1 MTDEDKSGAEDAKA
15 DAKADAKTDA
25 KTGNKSG
32 NKSGLSALINSEQP
46 DYTKSTERVTM
57 TDAER
62 LAQKKRNTAIGW
74 ALVGFMVL
82 IFTITVL
89 RLSANIAGGAS

>member
-1 MTDEDKSGAEDAKA
+1 MTGDDKTNTENATENDAE
-15 DAKADAKTDA
+15 
-25 KTGNKSG
+25 TGQQ
-32 NKSGLSALINSEQP
+32 SGLAGIINSAQP
-46 DYTKSTERVTM
+46 DYSKSTERVTM

-62 LAQKKRNTAIGW
+62 LAQKKRNAAIAW

-89 RLSANIAGGAS
+89 RLGANIAAGAS

>member
-1 MTDEDKSGAEDAKA
+1 MTGAKESEEAEKE
-15 DAKADAKTDA
+15 
-25 KTGNKSG
+25 
-32 NKSGLSALINSEQP
+32 SGLAAIINSKQP

-62 LAQKKRNTAIGW
+62 LAQKKRNVAIGW

-89 RLSANIAGGAS
+89 RLGANISGSAS

>member
-1 MTDEDKSGAEDAKA
+1 MTSQDKSDDKETAE
-15 DAKADAKTDA
+15 
-25 KTGNKSG
+25 TGKQ
-32 NKSGLSALINSEQP
+32 SGLSKIINSAQP

-89 RLSANIAGGAS
+89 RLGANISGGAS